1 MKGIILAGGYGTRLR
16 PASLAVIK
24 QLMPVYDKP
33 MIFYP
38 LSILMLSEIRDILII
53 TTTESVQGFKNL
65 LGDGRRLGL
74 KLSYTIQKT
83 PKGIA
88 QALLIGR
95 NFIKDDSVALILGDN
110 IFYGAYLERIL
121 KEAREQVE
129 ENGGA
134 YLFCYRVND
143 PTRYGIAKFD
153 KANKLV
159 EIVEK
164 PDKPPSSYA
173 ITGLY
178 FYDNYCVKAASK
190 LKPSKRGELEI
201 TDVNN
206 WYIEN
211 QKAEYTLLGRGY
223 AWLDMGTF
231 QSMLDAQ
238 NFIETIEKRQGL
250 KIGSVEEIAYRKG
263 FIGRS
268 GLEYFIKLY
277 EGSEYSEYLKG
288 VLNDKD

>member
-24 QLMPVYDKP
+24 QLMPIYDKP

-38 LSILMLSEIRDILII
+38 LSILMLAEIRDILIV
-53 TTTESVQGFKNL
+53 TTPESIQNFKNL
-65 LGDGRRLGL
+65 FGNGKSFGL
-74 KLSYTIQKT
+74 KISYAIQKM

-88 QALLIGR
+88 EALIIGQ
-95 NFIKDDSVALILGDN
+95 NFIKNDSVALILGDN
-110 IFYGAYLERIL
+110 IFYGANLERIL
-121 KEAREQVE
+121 INAKNWVE

-143 PTRYGIAKFD
+143 PTRYGIARFD
-153 KANKLV
+153 KDKRLV
-159 EIVEK
+159 EIIEK
-164 PDKPPSSYA
+164 PTKPPSNWA

-178 FYDNYCVKAASK
+178 FYDNSCIKVASK

-201 TDVNN
+201 TDINN
-206 WYIEN
+206 WYITN
-211 QKAEYTLLGRGY
+211 KMVNYTFLGRGY

-250 KIGSVEEIAYRKG
+250 KIGSIEEVAYRKG
-263 FIGRS
+263 FIDEGKLR
-268 GLEYFIKLY
+268 YFIELY
-277 EGSEYSEYLKG
+277 EGSEYGEYLRG
-288 VLNDKD
+288 ILNDKN